1 MTDAS
6 TATPK
11 TNARPP
17 RRQQLDMADQLKQL
31 QAGPDAGTGADA
43 NTSADAPAQQA
54 REPREPRQA
63 REPRP
68 PRQNNQGGGN
78 QRPQR
83 QQQPRR
89 QGEGQA
95 HGQRQA
101 QQGQGRDQG
110 QAQPQRAPRK
120 VNPALERL
128 FELYPQLFGARF
140 VPLKLGVYEELLA
153 RHPEDFKAEDLKIAM
168 GQHARSTRYLE
179 AVAAGLARHDL
190 DGNALDPVAPEHVH
204 HAILELHRRRLN
216 RNPGEDLRPLLV
228 ARIAKA
234 VETSG
239 LDREAYAV
247 LVRSRDENT
256 NAVVDEALAELAQ
269 QAAKR
274 EALLRA
280 FEASGRSEQ
289 EFADMYGMKHGDVTR
304 TLQRA
309 RTDREAPTTSAPAA
323 AAVPVEAEAAQAQAV
338 EATEAPEAQAA
349 PEASTAAA
357 ETPETPKAQ
366 ETPAAN

>member
-17 RRQQLDMADQLKQL
+17 RRQQLDMAEQLKQL
-31 QAGPDAGTGADA
+31 KAGTDAD
-43 NTSADAPAQQA
+43 TGTDEAPAQQQH
-54 REPREPRQA
+54 PQQQQPRQDA
-63 REPRP
+63 RP
-68 PRQNNQGGGN
+68 PRQKNGGGRNNNQR
-78 QRPQR
+78 RP
-83 QQQPRR
+83 QQPR
-89 QGEGQA
+89 QE
-95 HGQRQA
+95 
-101 QQGQGRDQG
+101 QQQ
-110 QAQPQRAPRK
+110 QPQRAPRK
-120 VNPALERL
+120 VNPVLERL

-204 HAILELHRRRLN
+204 HAILELHRRRQQ
-216 RNPGEDLRPLLV
+216 RNPGGEDLRPQLV

-234 VETSG
+234 IEASG

-247 LVRSRDENT
+247 LVRSRDQNN

-280 FEASGRSEQ
+280 FEASGRTEQ
-289 EFADMYGMKHGDVTR
+289 EFADMYGMKHGEVTR
-304 TLQRA
+304 TLQRVRNDQKA
-309 RTDREAPTTSAPAA
+309 AQAAAEAA
-323 AAVPVEAEAAQAQAV
+323 AAAAAAQPVAEPEAAP
-338 EATEAPEAQAA
+338 APSAD
-349 PEASTAAA
+349 
-357 ETPETPKAQ
+357 
-366 ETPAAN
+366 